1 MTKKKICFIT
11 GSRAEYGLLKGLMK
25 SIQEDNELVLQ
36 LICTNMHLS
45 PEFGLT
51 YKEIETDNF
60 IINKKIEI
68 LLSSDTASGTAK
80 SMGLAS
86 IGFADAFA
94 ELKPDILVILGDRYE
109 ILTAASVALIFKI
122 PIAHIHGGEITEG
135 AYDNSIR
142 HAVTKMSHLH
152 FTATE
157 EYRNRVL
164 QLGEE
169 QKNVFNV
176 GALGVENISKIKL
189 MNLEE
194 LEHSIGFK
202 FRSKNLMITYHPSTL
217 EDESSKDQI
226 NTLLNALNE
235 FPDIGLILTYPNS
248 DSDGREI
255 IRLLQEFVK
264 NNSERAIAF
273 ESLGQLRYF
282 SALQFVDAV
291 VGNSSSGL
299 IEVPSFNIPTLNIG
313 NRQFGRIGASSV
325 INCSTKVID
334 IKSKIDFILKNSSSK
349 KVVMNPYQKIG
360 TTYNIIKE
368 LKLFLNDIKSNKLVK
383 KFNDLT

>member
-1 MTKKKICFIT
+1 MIVKKICVIT

-25 SIQEDNELVLQ
+25 SIHQDPEIVLQ

-51 YKEIETDNF
+51 YKEIEADGFN
-60 IINKKIEI
+60 IDKKVEM

-80 SMGLAS
+80 SMGLAA

-94 ELKPDILVILGDRYE
+94 DLKPDMLLLLGDRYE
-109 ILTAASVALIFKI
+109 ILTAASVGLIFNI

-142 HAVTKMSHLH
+142 HAVTKMSNLH

-157 EYRNRVL
+157 EYCKRVL

-169 QKNVFNV
+169 PHTVFNV
-176 GALGVENISKIKL
+176 GALGVENITKIKL
-189 MNLEE
+189 MNREE
-194 LEHSIGFK
+194 FENSIGFK
-202 FRSKNLMITYHPSTL
+202 LRSQNLMITFHPVTL
-217 EDESSKDQI
+217 DHESSLDQVD
-226 NTLLNALNE
+226 NLLRALNE
-235 FPDIGLILTYPNS
+235 FPEVGLILTYPNS

-255 IRLLQEFVK
+255 IKRLQEFVK
-264 NNSERAIAF
+264 NNAERSVVF

-282 SALQFVDAV
+282 SALQFVNAV
-291 VGNSSSGL
+291 VGNSSSGV

-313 NRQFGRIGASSV
+313 SRQSGRIAAESV
-325 INCSTKVID
+325 INCSTD
-334 IKSKIDFILKNSSSK
+334 TLEIKTKLDLILKNSGAK
-349 KVVMNPYQKIG
+349 HAVVNPYQKSG
-360 TTYNIIKE
+360 TSENIIKE
-368 LKLFLNDIKSNKLVK
+368 LKLFLNVTRTDKGVK
-383 KFNDLT
+383 KFNDLL

>member
-1 MTKKKICFIT
+1 MTKRKICIIT

-25 SIQEDNELVLQ
+25 SIQEDNKLELQ

-51 YKEIETDNF
+51 YKEIEADNF

-68 LLSSDTASGTAK
+68 LLSSDTATGTAK
-80 SMGLAS
+80 SMGLAA
-86 IGFADAFA
+86 IGFADAF
-94 ELKPDILVILGDRYE
+94 EDLRPDILVILGDRYE

-122 PIAHIHGGEITEG
+122 PTAHIHGGEITEG

-157 EYRNRVL
+157 EYRNRVV

-176 GALGVENISKIKL
+176 GALGVENITKIKL
-189 MNLEE
+189 MNLKE

-202 FRSKNLMITYHPSTL
+202 LRSKNLMITFHPSTL
-217 EDESSKDQI
+217 EDESSEDQI
-226 NTLLNALNE
+226 NSLLNALNE
-235 FPDIGLILTYPNS
+235 FPDVGLILTYPNS

-255 IRLLQEFVK
+255 IRLIQEFVK
-264 NNSERAIAF
+264 NNSDRAVAF
-273 ESLGQLRYF
+273 KSLGQLRYF

-291 VGNSSSGL
+291 VGNSSSGV

-313 NRQFGRIGASSV
+313 NRQFGRIAASSV
-325 INCSTKVID
+325 INCSTKAID
-334 IKSKIDFILKNSSSK
+334 IKSKIDFILKNPSSK
-349 KVVMNPYQKIG
+349 KVVVNPYQKIG
-360 TTYNIIKE
+360 TTENIIKE
-368 LKLFLNDIKSNKLVK
+368 LKLYLNDTKSNKLIK

>member
-1 MTKKKICFIT
+1 MTKRKICIIT

-25 SIQEDNELVLQ
+25 SIQEDNKLELQ

-51 YKEIETDNF
+51 YKEIEADNF

-68 LLSSDTASGTAK
+68 LLSSDTATGTAK
-80 SMGLAS
+80 SMGLAA
-86 IGFADAFA
+86 IGFADAF
-94 ELKPDILVILGDRYE
+94 EDLRPDILVILGDRYE

-122 PIAHIHGGEITEG
+122 PTAHIHGGEITEG

-157 EYRNRVL
+157 EYRNRVV

-176 GALGVENISKIKL
+176 GALGVENITKIKL
-189 MNLEE
+189 MNLKE

-202 FRSKNLMITYHPSTL
+202 LRSKNLMITFHPSTL
-217 EDESSKDQI
+217 EDESSEDQI
-226 NTLLNALNE
+226 NSLLNALNE

-255 IRLLQEFVK
+255 IRLIQEFVK
-264 NNSERAIAF
+264 NNSF
-273 ESLGQLRYF
+273 KSLGQLRYF

-291 VGNSSSGL
+291 VGNSSSGV

-313 NRQFGRIGASSV
+313 NRQFGRIAASSV
-325 INCSTKVID
+325 INCSTKAID

-349 KVVMNPYQKIG
+349 KVVVNPYQKIG
-360 TTYNIIKE
+360 TTENIIKE
-368 LKLFLNDIKSNKLVK
+368 LKLYLNDTKSNKLIK